1 MLDYEPV
8 SSHQAQAFVS
18 GKSGPRPRPP
28 GRIIQEQN
36 KRKST
41 IPSQPWH
48 PVAVN
53 LNALVALRRSSW
65 PFVDNSFFFCLKQ
78 GRTCAIAPLRPTAG
92 RRCFCLGKHATL
104 RGGSVSGL
112 EANAR
117 KRSVAIRK
125 IILANPR
132 GFCAGVIRAIE
143 VVERALDLLPPPIYV
158 FHEIVHNRHVVG
170 RLSGRGVVFV
180 NRLEEVPDGS
190 ICIFSDHGVSPAI
203 RQSARR
209 KHLRVIDATCPLV
222 TKVHLEAIR
231 FSRAGYSLVL
241 IGHPGHDEVEG
252 TMGEAPMH
260 LVSSIQDVEGLQV
273 SNPDKVVYLA
283 QTTLSLDDTAQIV
296 KALRARYPRLTSPP
310 KDDICYATQNR
321 QNAVKEVA
329 QQIDLM
335 LVVGSSN
342 SANSQR
348 LTEAAQA
355 AGVPAYLVN
364 DKTEIWPDWLDHAE
378 VVGVTSGASAPEEI
392 VLQVVDHLRTSQ
404 AVQVEG
410 LELEDEHVHFAIPQ
424 ALVQIAAE

>member
-1 MLDYEPV
+1 M
-8 SSHQAQAFVS
+8 A
-18 GKSGPRPRPP
+18 PP
-28 GRIIQEQN
+28 
-36 KRKST
+36 
-41 IPSQPWH
+41 
-48 PVAVN
+48 
-53 LNALVALRRSSW
+53 
-65 PFVDNSFFFCLKQ
+65 
-78 GRTCAIAPLRPTAG
+78 RPTAG
-92 RRCFCLGKHATL
+92 QHCFCLGKHATL
-104 RGGSVSGL
+104 RGSLVSSL
-112 EANAR
+112 QANAR

-170 RLSGRGVVFV
+170 RLSGRGIVFV
-180 NRLEEVPDGS
+180 NRLEEVPEGS
-190 ICIFSDHGVSPAI
+190 ICIFSAHGVSPAI
-203 RQSARR
+203 RQLARG

-273 SNPDKVVYLA
+273 SNPDKVVYLT

-296 KALRARYPRLTSPP
+296 KALRTRYPRLTSPP
-310 KDDICYATQNR
+310 KNDICYATQNR

-364 DKTEIWPDWLDHAE
+364 DETEIRPDWLDYAE
-378 VVGVTSGASAPEEI
+378 VVGVTAGASVPEEI
-392 VLQVVDHLRTSQ
+392 VLQVVGHLRTSQ

-424 ALVQIAAE
+424 ALVRIAAE